1 MNEDLLGKCR
11 VCGREVSRRAKECPD
26 CREPRPTMTEEGN
39 EKKKRYEYRPIFN
52 IIITIGL
59 LVIGFLGLICS
70 V

>member
-1 MNEDLLGKCR
+1 MNEDLLGNCR
-11 VCGREVSRRAKECPD
+11 VCGRQVSRKVLECP
-26 CREPRPTMTEEGN
+26 EPRPTMTEEGN

-59 LVIGFLGLICS
+59 LVISFLGLICS

>member
-1 MNEDLLGKCR
+1 MNDDLLGKCR
-11 VCGREVSRRAKECPD
+11 VCGRQVSRKTLECPE
-26 CREPRPTMTEEGN
+26 CREPRSTMTEQGN